1 MEKPKYKTPRGA
13 SATAAKNKYR
23 DANYDRAELALPK
36 GMKEQAR
43 AHAESRGETLNKFIT
58 RAISEQM
65 ERDEQEANFLSDITR
80 NITRI

>member
-13 SATAAKNKYR
+13 SVTAAKNKYR

-65 ERDEQEANFLSDITR
+65 ERDEQEANFFK
-80 NITRI
+80 